1 MWTTSTPA
9 LRRSRRRAVKALT
22 VRERQIALLV
32 CDGLSNKQLG
42 EQLNLTEGTVK
53 VHLHKIYRKLGLRN
67 RAALSA
73 LVATSRAPLKS
84 RRLKRSEVVGHAQID
99 ELEV

>member
-1 MWTTSTPA
+1 
-9 LRRSRRRAVKALT
+9 VKALT

>member
-1 MWTTSTPA
+1 
-9 LRRSRRRAVKALT
+9 VKALT

-42 EQLNLTEGTVK
+42 DQLNLTEGTIK
-53 VHLHKIYRKLGLRN
+53 VHLHKVYRKLGLRN

-73 LVATSRAPLKS
+73 LMVTSRASLKS
-84 RRLKRSEVVGHAQID
+84 RRLKRSEVAGHAQID

>member
-1 MWTTSTPA
+1 
-9 LRRSRRRAVKALT
+9 VKALT

-32 CDGLSNKQLG
+32 CEGLSNKQLG
-42 EQLNLTEGTVK
+42 EQLDLTEGTVK
-53 VHLHKIYRKLGLRN
+53 VHLHKIYRKLGLRY

-73 LVATSRAPLKS
+73 LVVTSRTPLKS
-84 RRLKRSEVVGHAQID
+84 RRLKRSEVAGHAQID

>member
-1 MWTTSTPA
+1 
-9 LRRSRRRAVKALT
+9 VKALT

-42 EQLNLTEGTVK
+42 EQLDLTEGTVK

-67 RAALSA
+67 RATLSA
-73 LVATSRAPLKS
+73 LVVT
-84 RRLKRSEVVGHAQID
+84 VGPR
-99 ELEV
+99 